1 MDSTRVCVM
10 DQGIVAEFDTPYNL
24 LHKEGGIFKGM
35 VLAANDPTLFDMV
48 ENCEDVKAELKE
60 IEDQKNQTEVSP
72 VEESPLEKS
81 DNETDTFL
89 QQMIRKQFANCTTLT
104 IAHRLNTIM
113 DSTRVCVMDQGVVAE
128 FDTPYNLLHKEGG
141 MFKGMILAAND
152 PTLFDMVSGCEE
164 MKAEL
169 KEIEDQNNQTEVSPV
184 DESISTCND
193 NEC

>member
-1 MDSTRVCVM
+1 MVCFRTSRIEGCNSELAKQLEDDV
-10 DQGIVAEFDTPYNL
+10 
-24 LHKEGGIFKGM
+24 HEGGSNFSVGQRQLICMARALLRHPKI
-35 VLAANDPTLFDMV
+35 LILDEATASL
-48 ENCEDVKAELKE
+48 
-60 IEDQKNQTEVSP
+60 
-72 VEESPLEKS
+72 

-113 DSTRVCVMDQGVVAE
+113 DSTRVCIMDQGIVAE
-128 FDTPYNLLHKEGG
+128 FDTPYNLLHKENGI
-141 MFKGMILAAND
+141 FKGMVLAAND
-152 PTLFDMVSGCEE
+152 PTLFDMVENCEDV
-164 MKAEL
+164 KAEL